1 MVQVAANRTVC
12 MKLLPCSVQTPKYK
26 QGDIHLD
33 LRVVLHSR
41 LHDLG
46 GAERVPPVD
55 EVHYAGVLCQ
65 EVCLYQNT
73 VFDPVLQP

>member
-1 MVQVAANRTVC
+1 MSC
-12 MKLLPCSVQTPKYK
+12 MKLLPCSVQMPRQRQCVVY
-26 QGDIHLD
+26 LD
-33 LRVVLHSR
+33 LGIVLHSR

-46 GAERVPPVD
+46 GTERVPPVN
-55 EVHYAGVLCQ
+55 EVHHAGVLCE